1 MNKIAVMVLALAA
14 CAASVQAQV
23 YKWVDKD
30 GKVQYSDQPPPP
42 DAAKS
47 ALQKVISTSSSAP
60 AAQSDKA
67 AEKAPDK
74 GKEFEKRRSE
84 SAEKQKKA
92 DEASKLAGQKQE
104 SCDSARAHL
113 KNLEVGGRISKID
126 ANGERY
132 FLDDDQFQQEIAQ
145 AQDVIAESCK

>member
-1 MNKIAVMVLALAA
+1 MKKIAVMVLALAA

-92 DEASKLAGQKQE
+92 DEASKLAGRKQE
-104 SCDSARAHL
+104 SCANARAHL
-113 KNLEVGGRISKID
+113 KNLEVDGRLSMID

-132 FLDDDQFQQEIAQ
+132 FLEEDQRQQEIAR
-145 AQDVIAESCK
+145 AQDAIAESCK

>member
-1 MNKIAVMVLALAA
+1 MIKFAAMVLALAA
-14 CAASVQAQV
+14 CTASVQAQV

-30 GKVQYSDQPPPP
+30 GKVQYSDQAPPP

-47 ALQKVISTSSSAP
+47 VSQKVISISSSP

-74 GKEFEKRRSE
+74 VKDFEKRRSQ
-84 SAEKQKKA
+84 SAEQQKKG
-92 DEASKLAGQKQE
+92 DEASKLAQRKQE
-104 SCDSARAHL
+104 SCDDARANL
-113 KNLEVGGRISKID
+113 KGLEAGGRISKTD

-132 FLDDDQFQQEIAQ
+132 FLDDDQRQQEIARTQ
-145 AQDVIAESCK
+145 GVVAESCK

>member
-42 DAAKS
+42 DATKS

-84 SAEKQKKA
+84 SAAKQKKA
-92 DEASKLAGQKQE
+92 DEASKLAGRKQE
-104 SCDSARAHL
+104 SCDDARAHL
-113 KNLEVGGRISKID
+113 KSLELGTRLSKIN
-126 ANGERY
+126 ASGEPY
-132 FLDDDQFQQEIAQ
+132 FLDDDQRQQEIAR

>member
-74 GKEFEKRRSE
+74 DKEFGKRRLE
-84 SAEKQKKA
+84 SAEKQKKG
-92 DEASKLAGQKQE
+92 DEASKLAGRKQE
-104 SCDSARAHL
+104 FCDNTLAYL
-113 KNLEVGGRISKID
+113 KNLEAGGRISKTD

-132 FLDDDQFQQEIAQ
+132 FLDDDQRQQEIAR
-145 AQDVIAESCK
+145 AQDVMAESCK

>member
-1 MNKIAVMVLALAA
+1 MNKFAAMFLVLAA
-14 CAASVQAQV
+14 CTASVQAQV

-30 GKVQYSDQPPPP
+30 GKVQYSDQAPPP
-42 DAAKS
+42 DATKS
-47 ALQKVISTSSSAP
+47 VSQKVISISPSP

-74 GKEFEKRRSE
+74 VKDFEKRRTQ

-92 DEASKLAGQKQE
+92 DEVSRLAQRKQE
-104 SCDSARAHL
+104 SCEDARANL
-113 KNLEVGGRISKID
+113 KGLEAGGRISKTD

-132 FLDDDQFQQEIAQ
+132 FLDDDQRQQEIARTQ
-145 AQDVIAESCK
+145 GIVAESCK

>member
-1 MNKIAVMVLALAA
+1 MNKVAAMVLALVA
-14 CAASVQAQV
+14 CTASAQAQV

-30 GKVQYSDQPPPP
+30 GKVQYSDQAPPP

-47 ALQKVISTSSSAP
+47 ALQKVIPTSSSAP

-74 GKEFEKRRSE
+74 AKEFEKRRSA
-84 SAEKQKKA
+84 SAEKLKKG
-92 DEASKLAGQKQE
+92 DEAAKLAQQKQE
-104 SCDSARAHL
+104 SCDDARANL
-113 KNLEVGGRISKID
+113 KALEAGGRISKTD

-132 FLDDDQFQQEIAQ
+132 FLDDDQRQQEIDRAKNVM
-145 AQDVIAESCK
+145 AKSCK

>member
-1 MNKIAVMVLALAA
+1 MNKIAVMVLAFAA

-30 GKVQYSDQPPPP
+30 GKMQYSDQPPPP

-47 ALQKVISTSSSAP
+47 ALQKVISTSSSSP

-67 AEKAPDK
+67 AGKAPDK
-74 GKEFEKRRSE
+74 GKEFEKRRTE

-92 DEASKLAGQKQE
+92 DEASKLALQKQE
-104 SCDSARAHL
+104 FCDNARAHL
-113 KNLEVGGRISKID
+113 KSLEAGGRISKFD
-126 ANGERY
+126 ANGERL
-132 FLDDDQFQQEIAQ
+132 FLEDDQRPKEIAQ
-145 AQDVIAESCK
+145 TQDVIAERCK